1 MLVHWQIKS
10 HLASSQG
17 VSIPWSKFNEEE
29 IGILGKRNEIG
40 QKATKRAGL
49 SASDW
54 WITRMIKSRLHGPL
68 PAGYEATEDMLDFK
82 APVVAR
88 ISGPVGGSVVDGMVA
103 VPVRLEALA
112 CPAFL
117 ALPKGKDIPI
127 GETVNVVITEAD
139 TDLSIIR
146 VSLAS

>member
-1 MLVHWQIKS
+1 
-10 HLASSQG
+10 
-17 VSIPWSKFNEEE
+17 
-29 IGILGKRNEIG
+29 
-40 QKATKRAGL
+40 
-49 SASDW
+49 
-54 WITRMIKSRLHGPL
+54 MIKSRLHGPL
-68 PAGYEATEDMLDFK
+68 PAGCEAAEDMLDFR
-82 APVVAR
+82 APVAAK

-127 GETVNVVITEAD
+127 GETVNVVITEAN

-146 VSLAS
+146 VSLA